1 MENKTPARNSKTTA
15 ITTDANHQTPT
26 LTPMQSNPTV
36 PPAPAPSSIRP
47 GTSDALLQRATQVQ
61 DQKLMVVAICRG
73 RDGQLVITPI
83 DVEHDADDLT
93 PMTDGQLAARKLSD
107 QAIRSAQG
115 DMMKALGALYEIFS
129 RRLYRNQFRTFE
141 NFCFAMYG
149 THRINDA
156 LMKKVNARAKALK
169 SDVNEGF
176 SPV

>member
-1 MENKTPARNSKTTA
+1 
-15 ITTDANHQTPT
+15 
-26 LTPMQSNPTV
+26 
-36 PPAPAPSSIRP
+36 
-47 GTSDALLQRATQVQ
+47 
-61 DQKLMVVAICRG
+61 MVVAICRG